1 VWKLTN
7 LINPLWNEFIKNR
20 RSSSALPHILLQ
32 KISPMKNFLPKAL
45 FLIHD
50 YQVLGMDLKLLSFL
64 ILFLLLTDVLA
75 FSVNMNLVKKA
86 YSAEFPPIVQVYMI
100 PQDIKLCIQTSPLHS
115 RFNVTLWVSD
125 VSNLMGWQIAVIYD
139 SAILSCTGAWQT
151 KSDPEYVF
159 YDRITWTSI
168 PSFWPG
174 KAVIGDNPNPAL
186 PPTFNGTGKLC
197 IIEFEIVKEPS
208 EGQMLSCV
216 LDSANIDTFIFN
228 PEVDPIPCL
237 STNGYYEYYPSLR
250 NDLNNDGKVD
260 LKDISLIAMAFGSFP
275 THPRWN
281 PLADLNSDSK
291 IDLKDVSTVARHFME
306 HYP

>member
-1 VWKLTN
+1 MT
-7 LINPLWNEFIKNR
+7 
-20 RSSSALPHILLQ
+20 
-32 KISPMKNFLPKAL
+32 
-45 FLIHD
+45 
-50 YQVLGMDLKLLSFL
+50 
-64 ILFLLLTDVLA
+64 
-75 FSVNMNLVKKA
+75 
-86 YSAEFPPIVQVYMI
+86 
-100 PQDIKLCIQTSPLHS
+100 PQENKFCIQTTPLYS
-115 RFNVTLWVSD
+115 RFNVTFSIAD
-125 VSNLMGWQIAVIYD
+125 VEELMGWQITLHYD
-139 SAILSCTGAWQT
+139 PTILNCTGAWHL
-151 KSDPEYVF
+151 SWDPEYVF
-159 YDRITWTSI
+159 YGRHSQHGGPIFRSDY
-168 PSFWPG
+168 
-174 KAVIGDNPNPAL
+174 VLLGDHPNPAWR
-186 PPTFNGTGKLC
+186 PSFNGTGKLC

-237 STNGYYEYYPSLR
+237 STNGYYEYYSSLR
-250 NDLNNDGKVD
+250 SDLNNDGKVD